1 MSAYRDSTT
10 TQLVTEL
17 ISSKRAVSPHLAQEI
32 ATRENVLPALQ
43 HILQDAS
50 YWSSRGPGGGWVPIH
65 AIHILPLI
73 KTPAALELLL
83 TTMIVKNLELSD
95 FLTENTPALLAAFGE
110 PAIDQLKNFIK
121 DEAHETYARISACTA
136 LSVIAHRHIARAGSI
151 GDFLLHV
158 METTRD
164 KTLAAFAVIEVLS
177 LAGDDVFS
185 RIYAAYDAGK
195 INTDTLPQTEV
206 ERVFGNVPGEQN
218 YSNYLWNPLDYFSP
232 EKRPEHSSFYDPR
245 PIAQR
250 TSRPS
255 PTHAQQASRGVPNRT
270 RKIGRNGPCPCGS
283 GRKYKKCC
291 GLKTKAH
298 NSPRS
303 KK

>member
-1 MSAYRDSTT
+1 MSAYRDFTT
-10 TQLVTEL
+10 AQLVTEL
-17 ISSKRAVSPHLAQEI
+17 ISSKRAVSSQLAQAI
-32 ATRENVLPALQ
+32 AARENVLPALQ

-50 YWSSRGPGGGWVPIH
+50 YWSSRGPGGGWAPVH
-65 AIHILPLI
+65 AIHILPLV

-83 TTMIVKNLELSD
+83 TTLIAKNDELEDL
-95 FLTENTPALLAAFGE
+95 LTENAPALLATFGE
-110 PAIDQLKNFIK
+110 PAIDSLKTFIK

-151 GDFLLHV
+151 TDFLLHV

-177 LAGDDVFS
+177 LAGTSVFP

-195 INTDTLPQTEV
+195 INTGTLPPTEV
-206 ERVFGNVPGEQN
+206 EREYGKVPGELN

-245 PIAQR
+245 PITQI
-250 TSRPS
+250 SS
-255 PTHAQQASRGVPNRT
+255 HSNHTHAQQLSRGVSHRS
-270 RKIGRNGPCPCGS
+270 RKVGRNYSCPCGS

-291 GLKTKAH
+291 GLKTKDNA
-298 NSPRS
+298 SPS
-303 KK
+303 SF